1 MPDSAAVRLPLD
13 GVRVLDLVAPVS
25 AYCGRLLAGYGA
37 DVLRVEPP
45 GDDAHDDRAGWLAA
59 WYRAGCRSVTLDVA
73 GDGAAE
79 VLAVLARD
87 VDVVIASPTA
97 STPVAGFVADPPRL
111 AWCPSSAVT
120 CLLTPFGA
128 TGPLRDWR
136 ATPLTAHAMSG
147 LMYPVGP
154 EDGPPLAM
162 PGRQHWDEAGIRAA
176 TCIVAALHERP
187 WVGGQVLD
195 IAAHEVAASQDDV
208 IHRFSVA
215 GLVMQR
221 RVNFGVPPSGTWRVA
236 DGMVDIAVNT
246 PAHWASFV
254 AAMGA
259 PDALADEMWQ
269 DRAMRQQLHDVLGE
283 VVERLLA
290 PRTRDELVDEL
301 QRHGVPC
308 SAANTPEQFVADQRT
323 DERAPLGSL
332 HRPAIGTRAVPGP
345 PAHVDEAFHRGD
357 LVAPSAGSD
366 SEVVFAELGWAAE
379 ELATW
384 VAASRG

>member
-1 MPDSAAVRLPLD
+1 
-13 GVRVLDLVAPVS
+13 
-25 AYCGRLLAGYGA
+25 
-37 DVLRVEPP
+37 
-45 GDDAHDDRAGWLAA
+45 
-59 WYRAGCRSVTLDVA
+59 VTLDVA
-73 GDGAAE
+73 DDRAEE
-79 VLAVLARD
+79 VLAALARD
-87 VDVVIASPTA
+87 VDVVVASPTA
-97 STPVAGFVADPPRL
+97 STPVAGYVADPPGL
-111 AWCPSSAVT
+111 AWCPPSAVT

-147 LMYPVGP
+147 LMYQVGP

-176 TCIVAALHERP
+176 ACIVAALHERP

-195 IAAHEVAASQDDV
+195 ISAHEVAASQDDV

-246 PAHWASFV
+246 PGHWTSFV
-254 AAMGA
+254 DAMGGDEDVA
-259 PDALADEMWQ
+259 AEMWQ

-290 PRTRDELVDEL
+290 TRSRDELVAEL

-308 SAANTPEQFVADQRT
+308 SAANTPEQFVADQRA
-323 DERAPLGSL
+323 DERQPLGSL
-332 HRPAIGTRAVPGP
+332 HRPAVGTRDVPGP
-345 PAHVDEAFHRGD
+345 PAHVDDAFHRRD
-357 LVAPSAGSD
+357 LVAPPAGAH
-366 SEVVFAELGWAAE
+366 SEVVLAELGWPAD

-384 VAASRG
+384 RGAGRG